1 MLDDTHPSG
10 RPATRIDATTRA
22 ALIVH
27 RSGPAPR
34 AVSQHA
40 WLQAKEAQ
48 RLEDDTSARIDCARL
63 SILEDRPSH
72 WPGAHL
78 RVIAEAPMVSGHE
91 LSEVEAATQAALPA
105 TRAAIAR
112 HRGMGP
118 TGGDAA

>member
-1 MLDDTHPSG
+1 MPNTHPSG
-10 RPATRIDATTRA
+10 RPATQIDSTTRA

-27 RSGPAPR
+27 STGPAPR

-78 RVIAEAPMVSGHE
+78 KLIAEAPMVCGHE
-91 LSEVEAATQAALPA
+91 LSEVEEATQAARPA
-105 TRAAIAR
+105 ILRAGAR
-112 HRGMGP
+112 HLGKGP